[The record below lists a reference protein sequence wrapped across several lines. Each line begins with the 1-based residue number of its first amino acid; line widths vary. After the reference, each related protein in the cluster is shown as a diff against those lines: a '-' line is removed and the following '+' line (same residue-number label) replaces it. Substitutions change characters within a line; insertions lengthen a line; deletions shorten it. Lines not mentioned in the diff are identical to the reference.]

1 MELEDR
7 TAMAQR
13 DVGGSGARERR
24 LVNGLWLAAAA
35 IVVAGFALRI
45 FASLLSLT
53 DLRIL
58 GVALIAVGIGVA
70 GLAWLGE
77 RFTTHRAP

>member
-1 MELEDR
+1 
-7 TAMAQR
+7 MAER
-13 DVGGSGARERR
+13 DTGGDGPRERR
-24 LVNGLWLAAAA
+24 LVNGLWLAAA
-35 IVVAGFALRI
+35 IFVVAGFVLRLC
-45 FASLLSLT
+45 ASLLSLT

-77 RFTTHRAP
+77 RFTARRAS